1 MMTSMATA
9 RSGPPRSEALRH
21 AILEATRTEL
31 GQRGY
36 DKFSIDR
43 VAVAAGVGKQTVYR
57 RYPSKSALVADC
69 ILRGYLMTPG
79 IETPDS
85 GDVRRDIAEWAQTFA
100 EISNQPEAIAIAL
113 AGTAATAED
122 DDIAARYH
130 EQIVALTETALT
142 DRLHHAEEVG
152 QLKAGTPANTV
163 VEAIVGALLYR
174 ILTRQPLTRVFVDD
188 LVNVVFDGIAT

>member
-9 RSGPPRSEALRH
+9 RSVVSRSETLRQ
-21 AILEATRTEL
+21 AILEATRAEL
-31 GQRGY
+31 AQRGY

-43 VAVAAGVGKQTVYR
+43 VASAAGVGKQTVYR

-79 IETPDS
+79 IETPDT

-100 EISNQPEAIAIAL
+100 EISNSPEAIAVAL

-122 DDIAARYH
+122 ADIAARYH

-152 QLKAGTPANTV
+152 QLKAGTPADTV

-174 ILTRQPLTRVFVDD
+174 LLTRQPLTSKFVDELLD
-188 LVNVVFDGIAT
+188 VVFDGITT

>member
-1 MMTSMATA
+1 MVSMATSLPA
-9 RSGPPRSEALRH
+9 PSRSETVRH
-21 AILEATRTEL
+21 AILEATRAEL
-31 GQRGY
+31 AQRGY

-43 VAVAAGVGKQTVYR
+43 VASAAGVGKQTVYR

-69 ILRGYLMTPG
+69 ILRGYLITPG

-85 GDVRRDIAEWAQTFA
+85 GDVRRDIAEWAHTFA
-100 EISNQPEAIAIAL
+100 ELSNQPEAIAIAL

-122 DDIAARYH
+122 GEIAARYH

-142 DRLHHAEEVG
+142 DRLHAAEDAG
-152 QLKAGTPANTV
+152 QLKPGTPASTV

-174 ILTRQPLTRVFVDD
+174 VLTRQPLTPQFVDE
-188 LVNVVFDGIAT
+188 LMNVVFDGITG